1 MEVVTEALS
10 LMIEDW
16 LKDGMKKTFD
26 LVTEDVNVTKN
37 IFCTCL
43 DEKSIKYKMLENKFI
58 IGNKK
63 IYIYDVLRQSHL

>member
-37 IFCTCL
+37 IFCI